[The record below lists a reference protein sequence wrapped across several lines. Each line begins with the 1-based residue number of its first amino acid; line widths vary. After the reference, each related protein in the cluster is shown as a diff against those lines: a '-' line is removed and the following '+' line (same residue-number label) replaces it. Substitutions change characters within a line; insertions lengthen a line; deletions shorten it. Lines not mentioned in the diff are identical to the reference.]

1 MATHSSILPGKF
13 HGQRRLVG
21 YSPWGLKESNTI
33 EHTPKSWGGGNDIG
47 LIHQRAETLA
57 STYHT
62 KKVTLTT
69 SVFLMTFG

>member
-1 MATHSSILPGKF
+1 M
-13 HGQRRLVG
+13 G

-33 EHTPKSWGGGNDIG
+33 EHTLKSWGGGNDIG
-47 LIHQRAETLA
+47 LIHQGAETLA